1 MNKFLRAILSFGCV
15 FGIAVAGGTAAAIEG
30 SASFG
35 DSGELERWTKAVE
48 GGRATVAMENSE
60 LYAEDGASLKVSLD
74 KEGEAFAGVS
84 TAVADKIAEAS
95 ENFAGVIGMSFKL
108 YNPVALT
115 DSDEFV
121 VRAGLGEK
129 GEWKVGANQT
139 IGDPVPSLTQTG
151 EFSVA
156 VDFSCVPEGAAVADI
171 QSMTF
176 GIDGAADAEFYL
188 YDLELICTSSAEA
201 EETRTPVRLPIDDIR
216 LRAASFSGEDITVK
230 AEPSTDAAK
239 SKQEDGKSIAVGVE
253 SAEAAENLNY
263 AVYFPFNEMRN
274 KTELVNPK
282 GFSLWVYNETAA
294 ESGGIY
300 FKFTD
305 GDENLGIV
313 VYDESGSVVTDNPF
327 GLNFVGFRRYVM
339 NLSCAQ
345 LAKSEIEMGVWG
357 ASSELAF
364 HFSDFAFL
372 DNTTPVIG
380 DKSVALGSLT
390 ITTLAWSD
398 DPAFTS
404 DIGNMQSEEYSHS
417 EDMNCVKI
425 ARSASAAWSVAQ
437 IYVQDFD
444 SHLMD
449 GSGAKRPRSFSFW
462 LYNAKALEGNNANGI
477 TIKYVDDADGEHETW
492 NYFWEDEQG
501 NLGTGNALDFV
512 GWRKYTVS
520 VNATEREYP
529 RLIVGVWGTAEAE
542 AYLSDFS
549 VFDDAA
555 AATVDV
561 RETIEL
567 VKPSSENFEKA
578 EASYDAEIASIEGGV
593 RLTVAPD
600 GASGSVSVERT
611 LEDVFTAED
620 TSLKISFEA
629 EENYGDALGVDL
641 IYDDGSGAGAAY
653 RAFTI
658 SFAEETEVSE
668 TIDFS
673 ELPYYVTSDNVT
685 GIRISATGTSAMSV
699 AITGI
704 EAERDAAAEKT
715 ELYSR
720 PIADFETSD
729 QVNKWT
735 VVKDLD
741 TTVVKTTERTTVK
754 VGSGAMRFRF
764 ENLKGAFS
772 WGQLNFSVEDIV
784 SSNTDKE
791 ICGFSFWL
799 HNETYVP
806 AGELGFMI
814 KLIQTDGLEFEV
826 PWNFIATEKGI
837 YNGLCYD
844 GWMKVEI
851 PLGAATAS
859 ECDYNDGYDP
869 ENKRE
874 FDWKKLRSVG
884 IGVWGSYYD
893 YEKGYSCNLVIDDLR
908 LLSRKQLGNVRY
920 DISYQLNGGQ
930 LPEGA
935 VNVYEQGQTVTLPV
949 PERQGYTFAGWYT
962 DELLSGT
969 PVTQIDASQS
979 GDIVLYAAW
988 SENGGCGSSLSA
1000 GGICILS
1007 LLAMSGGFALRRKN
1021 NKA

>member
-1 MNKFLRAILSFGCV
+1 
-15 FGIAVAGGTAAAIEG
+15 
-30 SASFG
+30 
-35 DSGELERWTKAVE
+35 
-48 GGRATVAMENSE
+48 
-60 LYAEDGASLKVSLD
+60 
-74 KEGEAFAGVS
+74 
-84 TAVADKIAEAS
+84 
-95 ENFAGVIGMSFKL
+95 
-108 YNPVALT
+108 
-115 DSDEFV
+115 
-121 VRAGLGEK
+121 
-129 GEWKVGANQT
+129 
-139 IGDPVPSLTQTG
+139 
-151 EFSVA
+151 
-156 VDFSCVPEGAAVADI
+156 
-171 QSMTF
+171 
-176 GIDGAADAEFYL
+176 
-188 YDLELICTSSAEA
+188 
-201 EETRTPVRLPIDDIR
+201 
-216 LRAASFSGEDITVK
+216 
-230 AEPSTDAAK
+230 
-239 SKQEDGKSIAVGVE
+239 
-253 SAEAAENLNY
+253 
-263 AVYFPFNEMRN
+263 
-274 KTELVNPK
+274 
-282 GFSLWVYNETAA
+282 
-294 ESGGIY
+294 
-300 FKFTD
+300 
-305 GDENLGIV
+305 
-313 VYDESGSVVTDNPF
+313 
-327 GLNFVGFRRYVM
+327 
-339 NLSCAQ
+339 
-345 LAKSEIEMGVWG
+345 
-357 ASSELAF
+357 
-364 HFSDFAFL
+364 
-372 DNTTPVIG
+372 
-380 DKSVALGSLT
+380 
-390 ITTLAWSD
+390 
-398 DPAFTS
+398 
-404 DIGNMQSEEYSHS
+404 
-417 EDMNCVKI
+417 
-425 ARSASAAWSVAQ
+425 
-437 IYVQDFD
+437 
-444 SHLMD
+444 
-449 GSGAKRPRSFSFW
+449 
-462 LYNAKALEGNNANGI
+462 
-477 TIKYVDDADGEHETW
+477 
-492 NYFWEDEQG
+492 
-501 NLGTGNALDFV
+501 
-512 GWRKYTVS
+512 
-520 VNATEREYP
+520 
-529 RLIVGVWGTAEAE
+529 
-542 AYLSDFS
+542 
-549 VFDDAA
+549 
-555 AATVDV
+555 
-561 RETIEL
+561 
-567 VKPSSENFEKA
+567 
-578 EASYDAEIASIEGGV
+578 
-593 RLTVAPD
+593 
-600 GASGSVSVERT
+600 
-611 LEDVFTAED
+611 
-620 TSLKISFEA
+620 
-629 EENYGDALGVDL
+629 
-641 IYDDGSGAGAAY
+641 
-653 RAFTI
+653 
-658 SFAEETEVSE
+658 
-668 TIDFS
+668 
-673 ELPYYVTSDNVT
+673 
-685 GIRISATGTSAMSV
+685 MSV

-949 PERQGYTFAGWYT
+949 PERQGYTFVGWYT